1 LEHFSKINQVSKLT
15 KHSVQTT
22 KLHLYYSYE
31 FELNETSCQELIP
44 GNKINNFLSLVAHH
58 RRWSSDLNEELS
70 ISVH

>member
-1 LEHFSKINQVSKLT
+1 
-15 KHSVQTT
+15 
-22 KLHLYYSYE
+22 LHLYSSYE

-58 RRWSSDLNEELS
+58 RRWSSDLNEELP